1 MKVPF
6 VDLRA
11 QHQALRDQLQDA
23 FLAVLDRADF
33 ALGEDVAC
41 FEAEF
46 AALCGTNHAVG
57 VASGLAAL
65 ELALRAYG
73 IGPGDEVIVPA
84 HTFVATAA
92 AVTFAGAQP
101 VLVDID
107 PSTFNLDAAQIES
120 ALSPRT
126 RAIIPVHLYG
136 LPAPMDPIMALAE
149 RHHLIVIEDA
159 CQAHGAAYRE
169 RRTGALGHAAAF
181 SFYPTK
187 NLGGCGDGGMV
198 VTDDLVIAERIRA
211 LRNCGQRVKN
221 EHELFPFNARLDTLQ
236 AALLRVKLRS
246 LERWNS
252 ARRDAAHLYDKC
264 LQGAGLLLP
273 QESPDSTHV
282 YHLYVVRTPERD
294 ALRAYLQQQGIGT
307 AIHYPRLIHQ
317 QPFYVER
324 GIVHGRLDN
333 AEQVCREIV
342 SLPMYPEISAEQVRY
357 VAAQIREFL
366 RVPAL

>member
-41 FEAEF
+41 FEMEF
-46 AALCGTNHAVG
+46 AALCGTNYAIG
-57 VASGLAAL
+57 VSSGLAAL

-84 HTFVATAA
+84 HTFIATAA
-92 AVTFAGAQP
+92 AVTFTGAEP
-101 VLVDID
+101 VLADID
-107 PSTFNLDAAQIES
+107 RTTFNIDVAQIES
-120 ALSPRT
+120 AISPRT
-126 RAIIPVHLYG
+126 KAIIPVHLYG
-136 LPAPMDPIMALAE
+136 LPAPMDSIMALAE
-149 RHHLIVIEDA
+149 RHHLVVIEDA
-159 CQAHGAAYRE
+159 CQAHGATYHG
-169 RRTGALGHAAAF
+169 RRTGALSHAAAF

-221 EHELFPFNARLDTLQ
+221 EHEIFPYNARLDTLQ
-236 AALLRVKLRS
+236 AALLRVKLHF
-246 LERWNS
+246 LDRWNS
-252 ARRDAAHLYDKC
+252 ARRAAARLYHQYLHDTE
-264 LQGAGLLLP
+264 LLLP
-273 QESPDSTHV
+273 QEPLDSTHV

-294 ALRAYLQQQGIGT
+294 ALRVYLQQQGIGT
-307 AIHYPRLIHQ
+307 AIHYPRPIHQ
-317 QPFYVER
+317 QPFYIAR
-324 GIVHGRLDN
+324 GITHGRLDN
-333 AEQVCREIV
+333 AELVCREIV

-357 VAAQIREFL
+357 VAAQIRDFL